1 MNQKHPIIDQYDKM
15 NSVEISSDW
24 NDQLYQRIKMKED
37 SLQKSNGP
45 TYAVVGVLILF
56 LVNTFIVY
64 NNLNE
69 SKSSSLKSKYKVVAS
84 SFFIQTNSSKF

>member
-37 SLQKSNGP
+37 SLQKSNAP

-56 LVNTFIVY
+56 LVNTRPIYF
-64 NNLNE
+64 N
-69 SKSSSLKSKYKVVAS
+69 
-84 SFFIQTNSSKF
+84 T